1 MSCPLGEASLYKP
14 PLDWEPTEEEGKW
27 LTKPPLRS
35 ETALT
40 SCLQPN
46 GNPEGINTKATWA
59 WSAQRV
65 SLILRGR
72 LLLGHQGTGDPLGP
86 MAGAPGSLAA
96 CSQEASW
103 VFRALGQ
110 TCAARLT
117 SNADGTVRTMQSQQ
131 ALQTCPATSRRSSR
145 TKGVKGYWG
154 FINGCTAL
162 SSTGGRIHSHHPHNQ
177 LSMHS
182 RPWLT

>member
-1 MSCPLGEASLYKP
+1 MAHKTPAEIRDSADILFTTKRESGRNKH
-14 PLDWEPTEEEGKW
+14 EGHMGMEC
-27 LTKPPLRS
+27 S
-35 ETALT
+35 ESKSYPA
-40 SCLQPN
+40 
-46 GNPEGINTKATWA
+46 GKAA
-59 WSAQRV
+59 
-65 SLILRGR
+65 LRGR

-154 FINGCTAL
+154 FINGCMAL